1 MVYTAR
7 PLTQT
12 VPMIEL
18 YGLKFSYA
26 PDGFVLGVPKLN
38 IGRGETVAVI
48 GPSGCGKTTLLNIIG
63 GILRPDHGRVV
74 VDKMNLAAVDDRDAR
89 NFRAEHIGLIF
100 QEFELLEYLNV
111 LDNIVLPFRINHALR
126 LTPQVFSRAVELAR
140 QTGIGDKLE
149 RFPNQLSQGERQRA
163 AVCRAL
169 ITGPKLL
176 LADEP
181 TGNLDPDNKNKVL
194 EILLDCAREQGAT
207 VVTVTHDHE
216 LVTQFERVI
225 DFKSLTATTEQDAA

>member
-1 MVYTAR
+1 
-7 PLTQT
+7 
-12 VPMIEL
+12 MIEL
-18 YGLKFSYA
+18 HGLKFSYGT
-26 PDGFVLGVPKLN
+26 DGFVLHVPKLN

-48 GPSGCGKTTLLNIIG
+48 GPSGCGKTTLLNIVA
-63 GILRPDHGRVV
+63 GILRPSDGRVV
-74 VDKMNLAAVDDRDAR
+74 VDTMNIANIDLGTAR

-111 LDNIVLPFRINHALR
+111 LDNIILPFRINSALR
-126 LTPQVFSRAVELAR
+126 LTDEVRGWAEDLAD
-140 QTGIGDKLE
+140 QTGIADKLG
-149 RFPNQLSQGERQRA
+149 RFPDQLSQGERQRA

-169 ITGPKLL
+169 ITRPKLL

-194 EILLDCAREQGAT
+194 EILLDCAKEQGAT

-216 LVTQFERVI
+216 LVPHFERVI
-225 DFKSLTATTEQDAA
+225 DFKSLTAPTESEAA

>member
-1 MVYTAR
+1 
-7 PLTQT
+7 
-12 VPMIEL
+12 MIEL
-18 YGLKFSYA
+18 RELKFSYGT
-26 PDGFVLGVPKLN
+26 DGFVLHVPKLN

-48 GPSGCGKTTLLNIIG
+48 GPSGCGKTTLLNIVA
-63 GILRPDHGRVV
+63 GILRPDDGRVV
-74 VDKMNLAAVDDRDAR
+74 VDTMNLVAADEKSAR

-100 QEFELLEYLNV
+100 QEFELLQYLSV
-111 LDNIVLPFRINHALR
+111 LDNILLPFRINRELR
-126 LTPQVFSRAVELAR
+126 LTSQIRSNARELAAR
-140 QTGIGDKLE
+140 VGIGDKLE

-169 ITGPKLL
+169 ISRPKLV

-194 EILLDCAREQGAT
+194 EILLECAREQGAT

-216 LVTQFERVI
+216 LVPHFERVI
-225 DFKSLTATTEQDAA
+225 DFRSLTDTTVQDAA